1 MSNAHLIE
9 WNASHSCF
17 QVVGHFESNAAACK
31 RRAEVVRHFNYQGN
45 DLQVVSS
52 YELGRL
58 EALA

>member
-9 WNASHSCF
+9 WNASRSCF
-17 QVVGHFESNAAACK
+17 QVVGHFESTTAACK